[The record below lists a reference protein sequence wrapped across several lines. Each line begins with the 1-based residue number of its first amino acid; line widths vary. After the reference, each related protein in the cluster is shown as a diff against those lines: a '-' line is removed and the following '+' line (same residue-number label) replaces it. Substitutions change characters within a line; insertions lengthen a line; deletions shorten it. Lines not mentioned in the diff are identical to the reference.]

1 MNDIVLTRHGPA
13 DVPDLLDEICDAYA
27 DAYGDVPGEDSG
39 VKVAAF
45 RDRAGSAV
53 TARNYELV
61 VARDD
66 GRIVGFVFGY
76 GLRPDRGWW
85 QGLSPEPPTGFTT
98 ETGDRTV
105 VLAEIEVRRDWQGK
119 GVGRMLHDSFL
130 GGRPEERAT
139 LASNPVALHT
149 HALYEG
155 WGWTRMGVVHGRPG
169 SYYPEYVRF
178 VLPLPVQNLPR

>member
-1 MNDIVLTRHGPA
+1 MNDVVLTRHGPA

-27 DAYGDVPGEDSG
+27 DAYGDVPGEDSA

-45 RDRAGSAV
+45 RGRAASAL

-76 GLRPDRGWW
+76 GLRADSAWW
-85 QGLSPEPPTGFTT
+85 QGLDPEPPTGFTA

-105 VLAEIEVRRDWQGK
+105 LLAEIEVRRDWQGK
-119 GVGRMLHDSFL
+119 GVGHMLHDSFL

-139 LASNPVALHT
+139 LVSNPDASST
-149 HALYEG
+149 QALYEG
-155 WGWTRMGVVHGRPG
+155 WGWTRMGVVPG
-169 SYYPEYVRF
+169 GLSSYYPEYVIF
-178 VLPLPVQNLPR
+178 VLSLPVQNLS